1 MTTDTILASP
11 PPAMHDA
18 GTPRSGGIRSALR
31 SARAALQW
39 RLLLWWALLLL
50 LPTVVAA
57 LPVWQLLSASFDHSV
72 YAPRLA
78 GRLDMIAYA
87 DIVEAARGRYAPAL
101 GAGNVV
107 ALALTLLLSPLLS
120 GMAVA
125 AARAPR
131 RLGCGTLL
139 AAGAQEYPRLAR
151 MLVWSAIPLGIAA
164 LLGASAYRLAGA
176 AAATALLQSDA
187 ERADRLALLA
197 TSVLLVVAHATV
209 DIGRA
214 VLAGDSRRSAGRRNA
229 GRRTSAFAAWQR
241 GCALLLRR
249 PLALL
254 GTYAAVTAIGL
265 AAAGLLAFARLHVP
279 ALGMAGTAGAV
290 VLAQLAVVVLGWM
303 RAARL
308 FALVALVG
316 GPQSGGP
323 KGACAA

>member
-187 ERADRLALLA
+187 ERAARLALLA

-214 VLAGDSRRSAGRRNA
+214 VLAGDSRRRSAV
-229 GRRTSAFAAWQR
+229 AAWQR
-241 GCALLLRR
+241 GCGLLLRR

-279 ALGMAGTAGAV
+279 ALGTAGTAGAV
-290 VLAQLAVVVLGWM
+290 VLAQLVVVVLGWM

-308 FALVALVG
+308 FALVALIG
-316 GPQSGGP
+316 LAQSVGP
-323 KGACAA
+323 KDAGAA